1 MEYSRVTKRNHKMT
15 FCHICGIELE
25 DGDNFCVAC
34 GAATKKPVAKKQRW
48 CDITDDDTLPPIPP
62 LKSLA
67 PAKSQSQS
75 QTPQAESPPA
85 EAPHQP
91 PRKHLSRRKRVQ
103 FESSSEDS
111 DFDDDATIAT
121 VAFKDGKANTF
132 RRVKT

>member
-1 MEYSRVTKRNHKMT
+1 MT

-75 QTPQAESPPA
+75 QTPQAEPPPA

>member
-1 MEYSRVTKRNHKMT
+1 MGYSRVTKRNHKMT

-48 CDITDDDTLPPIPP
+48 CDITDDNTLPPIPP

-67 PAKSQSQS
+67 PVNSQS

-85 EAPHQP
+85 EAPPQP